1 MTCISR
7 SVTVDVDVDVDMRDF
22 EDEELI
28 DEMRDRGLT
37 NLISQEIEDAIL
49 YWKRGDYQES
59 LTRIEMAYPE
69 LYGITRLRKE

>member
-22 EDEELI
+22 EDKELI

-59 LTRIEMAYPE
+59 LTRMEIVYPE
-69 LYGITRLRKE
+69 LYGISRLRKE